1 MSSEE
6 KNNIREQHTGGIKI
20 GTSRFKSLLES
31 TLGDVKPLVNEQAE
45 TKVAGPIGLPPTQYY
60 IYNKGGKF
68 YIYQTNATQKTP
80 ILMQG
85 AQWNNNGPGY
95 DTQDK
100 AEEIVQKYLPNKPS
114 YSDVDTETEPP
125 IEVNEEDMDDMK
137 ADSLIDM
144 EEIIYDI
151 KTTDCEGSSLG
162 NMSSMGVDE
171 DEDGNIVVFIRYCK
185 GDDEEL
191 EYLKRKARREIVSNY
206 GLGNIIENDLGL
218 PHPNKT
224 VYKKLFNSK
233 LSEAI
238 SEVGTDSEAI
248 YDSLCLKLDDIME
261 NWRYESGDGGK
272 SVWGDNEN

>member
-1 MSSEE
+1 MKHLLNNMSSEE

-31 TLGDVKPLVNEQAE
+31 TLGDAKPLVN
-45 TKVAGPIGLPPTQYY
+45 
-60 IYNKGGKF
+60 
-68 YIYQTNATQKTP
+68 
-80 ILMQG
+80 
-85 AQWNNNGPGY
+85 
-95 DTQDK
+95 
-100 AEEIVQKYLPNKPS
+100 
-114 YSDVDTETEPP
+114 
-125 IEVNEEDMDDMK
+125 
-137 ADSLIDM
+137 
-144 EEIIYDI
+144 
-151 KTTDCEGSSLG
+151 
-162 NMSSMGVDE
+162 
-171 DEDGNIVVFIRYCK
+171 
-185 GDDEEL
+185 
-191 EYLKRKARREIVSNY
+191 
-206 GLGNIIENDLGL
+206 ENDLGL